1 MDVCVRAR
9 ARSVSTTCSSVGG
22 QFSVS
27 YMTLFCFPSSVFPTG
42 SSFLVLFLNSFFFF
56 TPLLPSF
63 SVMATA
69 QKCM

>member
-42 SSFLVLFLNSFFFF
+42 SSFLVLFLN
-56 TPLLPSF
+56 
-63 SVMATA
+63 
-69 QKCM
+69 